1 MEKKNK
7 KIFVIC
13 FLPWVLIGPFNVQYI
28 KVQFQVIPETYRVV
42 RYLTDES
49 AHFEKK
55 KMKQCP
61 NTPIF

>member
-1 MEKKNK
+1 VLLFLSLIFCKQEKNYCSLGA
-7 KIFVIC
+7 FQVA
-13 FLPWVLIGPFNVQYI
+13 PDI

-55 KMKQCP
+55 R
-61 NTPIF
+61 

>member
-1 MEKKNK
+1 MEKKTK
-7 KIFVIC
+7 TFVIC

-55 KMKQCP
+55 R
-61 NTPIF
+61 